1 MNIYIYKYIMYIY
14 MYIRHRQHATVIFP
28 ERKVTAKNKEQFFRR
43 SQRAYC
49 KVANLHSD
57 YELVVALIQ
66 LLKDW

>member
-1 MNIYIYKYIMYIY
+1 M
-14 MYIRHRQHATVIFP
+14 IFP

-49 KVANLHSD
+49 KVANLHSA